1 MKWISWMVRKT
12 LSIVMIVALTLL
24 TTGYVVNAYVQSL
37 LGMFNIK
44 LEGTSVLGLNIG
56 QGLFGSKQPSAG
68 EGGVGTNGTSNS
80 TSNNTSNG
88 TLNGTVGGTQGE
100 RKPTDSSREG
110 LPNGSAASSSTSNSP
125 AHGQES
131 EGGTR
136 GSVTGNPTSE
146 EEESTPEGALPVMGT
161 ADDEDTPTTASP
173 ESATPPVVEER
184 SLEEEELVMT
194 PGDLVDRKDE
204 LNTQQK
210 QEILSMLMNKLPAE
224 DMQMISTA
232 MEGGLTEK
240 ELQDIQQVIAK
251 RLTNEEYTKL
261 MDMLK
266 VSR

>member
-80 TSNNTSNG
+80 TSNSTSNG
-88 TLNGTVGGTQGE
+88 LNGTVGGTQGE

-131 EGGTR
+131 EGGTP
-136 GSVTGNPTSE
+136 GSVTGNPASE

-161 ADDEDTPTTASP
+161 ADDEDTPTAASP
-173 ESATPPVVEER
+173 ESATPPVVEGR

>member
-56 QGLFGSKQPSAG
+56 QDLFGSKQPSAG
-68 EGGVGTNGTSNS
+68 EGGEGGKSGTLNGTSNS
-80 TSNNTSNG
+80 T
-88 TLNGTVGGTQGE
+88 VEGTQGE
-100 RKPTDSSREG
+100 RKPTDSTDEG

-125 AHGQES
+125 AHGQEIKGS
-131 EGGTR
+131 TPGGMT
-136 GSVTGNPTSE
+136 GSPTSGD
-146 EEESTPEGALPVMGT
+146 EESTPEGALPVMGT
-161 ADDEDTPTTASP
+161 ADDEDTPAAAPS
-173 ESATPPVVEER
+173 ESSTPPALEEHG

-204 LNTQQK
+204 LNKQQK

-261 MDMLK
+261 MEMLK
-266 VSR
+266 VGR

>member
-56 QGLFGSKQPSAG
+56 QNLFGSKQPSAG
-68 EGGVGTNGTSNS
+68 EGGEGGKS
-80 TSNNTSNG
+80 G
-88 TLNGTVGGTQGE
+88 TLNGASNSAVGGTQGE
-100 RKPTDSSREG
+100 RKPTDGSGDG
-110 LPNGSAASSSTSNSP
+110 LPNGSADSSGTGNSP
-125 AHGQES
+125 AHGQQV
-131 EGGTR
+131 EGSTP
-136 GSVTGNPTSE
+136 GSVTGSPTSE
-146 EEESTPEGALPVMGT
+146 DKESTPEGALPVMGT
-161 ADDEDTPTTASP
+161 ADEDDAPTAASP
-173 ESATPPVVEER
+173 ESSTPLAAEER
-184 SLEEEELVMT
+184 DSLEEEALVMT

-261 MDMLK
+261 MEMLK

>member
-56 QGLFGSKQPSAG
+56 QNLFGSKQPS
-68 EGGVGTNGTSNS
+68 EGGKS
-80 TSNNTSNG
+80 G
-88 TLNGTVGGTQGE
+88 TLNGASNGAVDDTQGE
-100 RKPTDSSREG
+100 RKPTDSSGDG
-110 LPNGSAASSSTSNSP
+110 LPNGNADTSSTSNSP
-125 AHGQES
+125 AHGQQV
-131 EGGTR
+131 EGSTP
-136 GSVTGNPTSE
+136 GSVTGSPTSE
-146 EEESTPEGALPVMGT
+146 DEGSTPEGALPVMGT
-161 ADDEDTPTTASP
+161 ADNDDAPTAESP
-173 ESATPPVVEER
+173 EPSTPLAAEER
-184 SLEEEELVMT
+184 DSLEEEALVMT

-261 MDMLK
+261 MEMLK

>member
-56 QGLFGSKQPSAG
+56 QGLFGSKQPSTG
-68 EGGVGTNGTSNS
+68 EGGVGTNGTSN
-80 TSNNTSNG
+80 G
-88 TLNGTVGGTQGE
+88 TLNGTVDGTQGE
-100 RKPTDSSREG
+100 RKATDSSREG

-131 EGGTR
+131 EGGTP

-161 ADDEDTPTTASP
+161 ADDEDTPTAASP
-173 ESATPPVVEER
+173 GSATPPVVEER

-261 MDMLK
+261 MDMLM